1 MRTWSAKG
9 LSLHYGD
16 ELVALLDF
24 EPCPFTDSWD
34 SLDSLMQFIVDAC
47 NAAEAAQERP
57 DIHAG
62 IRGEDFDAP
71 APWSETNVAGL
82 EVGFTPRTPVDA
94 SKLRVYEDA

>member
-47 NAAEAAQERP
+47 NAAEAAQEQP
-57 DIHAG
+57 DP
-62 IRGEDFDAP
+62 EDEMLRKNIEA
-71 APWSETNVAGL
+71 AQTGAAAI
-82 EVGFTPRTPVDA
+82 RTPVDA
-94 SKLRVYEDA
+94 SKLRFYVDTLDA